1 MIFTHHD
8 LSIELKDEWWA
19 DAEMVGFVPASSAY
33 RADLSFS
40 KNGEPILEVRISDV
54 GPVHRPVGVFR
65 DSEEGISAQERVLR
79 ILRGFRL
86 VEAIPPVRVVECES
100 RSPHRYKL
108 TDGTHRLYCSLA
120 AGFTHV
126 PAMKGFDWS
135 A

>member
-1 MIFTHHD
+1 MKFSHHD
-8 LSIELKDEWWA
+8 LPIELKDDWWA

-33 RADLSFS
+33 RIDLSFS
-40 KNGEPILEVRISDV
+40 KNGEPILNVRIADV
-54 GPVHRPVGVFR
+54 GPVHRPVGIFR
-65 DSEEGISAQERVLR
+65 DSEDGITAQERVLR

-86 VEAIPPVRVVECES
+86 GEAIPPVRVVECGS
-100 RSPHRYKL
+100 GSKHRYQL

-126 PAMKGFDWS
+126 PAMKGFEWS

>member
-1 MIFTHHD
+1 MIFMHHD
-8 LSIELKDEWWA
+8 LAVELKDKWWT
-19 DAEMVGFVPASSAY
+19 DAEMVGFVPASGAY
-33 RADLSFS
+33 VVDLSFC
-40 KNGEPILEVRISDV
+40 KNAEPILEVRISDV
-54 GPVHRPVGVFR
+54 GPVHRPVGIFR
-65 DSEEGISAQERVLR
+65 DSEDGISAQERVLR

-86 VEAIPPVRVVECES
+86 GEAIPPVRLVERES
-100 RSPHRYKL
+100 GSTHRYKL